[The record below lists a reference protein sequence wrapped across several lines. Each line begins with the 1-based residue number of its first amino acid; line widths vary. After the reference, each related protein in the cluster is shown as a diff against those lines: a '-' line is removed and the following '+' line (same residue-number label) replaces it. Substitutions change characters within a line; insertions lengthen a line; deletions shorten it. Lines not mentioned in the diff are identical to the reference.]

1 MEICRLKG
9 VDMGED
15 LEKFVERYPTYIEA
29 LEMLENK
36 DQRIAELE
44 QDLEFT
50 TKTANELIEI
60 KHKLEQELAELKEKA
75 IVPKF
80 SSGQIVY
87 FANIVEGT
95 VNKFNYI
102 GEDKYNYV
110 VEDKTGEVFIRMK
123 ERTFATEQEAQVK
136 LKEIQE
142 NE

>member
-1 MEICRLKG
+1 MAGK
-9 VDMGED
+9 D
-15 LEKFVERYPTYIEA
+15 LEKFIEKYPTYIEA
-29 LEMLENK
+29 LEMLEQK
-36 DQRIAELE
+36 DQHIVEL
-44 QDLEFT
+44 
-50 TKTANELIEI
+50 K
-60 KHKLEQELAELKEKA
+60 QELAELKEKA

-123 ERTFATEQEAQVK
+123 ERTFATEQEALEK
-136 LKEIQE
+136 LKEIQG